1 MKRTGNVFFLSP
13 VLIEQFDGFSG
24 AFGKKPDAPFYE
36 VFAEVG
42 RNV

>member
-1 MKRTGNVFFLSP
+1 MKRTGNIFFFSL

-24 AFGKKPDAPFYE
+24 ASGKKPDATFYE